1 MEETLNPGTDLN
13 NEEKALKPSPTY
25 RSELTAAR
33 KKTAKP
39 LLWLGIVSIVML
51 FAGTTSAYVVRA
63 DNGNWLIFNLPNA
76 FYLST
81 AVIVTSSITLF
92 MAYRM
97 AKKSNKTGTVVGVL
111 LTFILGL
118 VFTYTQFAGYNE
130 LTAKGIVA
138 MGKYANAA
146 GSFLYFI
153 TALHLLHLFGG
164 LISLFVTLINSL
176 KGKYSAGNTLGLEL
190 TSIYWHFL
198 DILWVYLFLFLYY
211 IR

>member
-1 MEETLNPGTDLN
+1 MEESLNPNIDN
-13 NEEKALKPSPTY
+13 RNAEKAQRPSPTY
-25 RSELTAAR
+25 KSELEAAR

-97 AKKSNKTGTVVGVL
+97 AKKSNKTGTVIGVL

-118 VFTYTQFAGYNE
+118 IFTYTQFAGYSE
-130 LTAKGIVA
+130 LAGKGIVA

-153 TALHLLHLFGG
+153 TALHLVHLFGG
-164 LISLFVTLINSL
+164 LLSLFVTLINSL
-176 KGKYSAGNTLGLEL
+176 RGKYSAGNTLGLEL